1 MIYDAEVYVV
11 KEAVKV
17 VVRKSGSNL
26 MDLLESKPD
35 ILSSFRIFSKYTL
48 PIEVGGSSRRVAFT
62 LGENFSGLHQIQ
74 TKKMAQKGPQT
85 SFMFSSRYDT
95 IYKGIHGPSPPPL
108 WPMFGEIFGHNRSRS
123 LVFPSPTGS
132 MWHHPVFSLSIYEAH
147 SLKFP

>member
-95 IYKGIHGPSPPPL
+95 IYKGIHGPSPPPCDQCSGRFL
-108 WPMFGEIFGHNRSRS
+108 DTIGRDPSCFQVQ
-123 LVFPSPTGS
+123 LVPCDIIRFFLYQF
-132 MWHHPVFSLSIYEAH
+132 MKHIL
-147 SLKFP
+147 